1 MGIVTR
7 CGVKTITRDLSRP
20 RVQVRPGRILLEEF
34 LLPAGLTQVEAAR
47 RMGVPLNRLN
57 EIVRGRRAITA
68 DTAIRLGVL
77 FDMSAEFW
85 MNLQASWDL
94 HEARLALKRAG

>member
-1 MGIVTR
+1 V
-7 CGVKTITRDLSRP
+7 SRP
-20 RVQVRPGRILLEEF
+20 RVQIPPGRILLEEF
-34 LLPAGLTQVEAAR
+34 LVPAGLSQVEAAR

-68 DTAIRLGVL
+68 DTAIRLGAL
-77 FDMSAEFW
+77 FSMSAEFW

-94 HEARLALKRAG
+94 DQARLALKRAG

>member
-1 MGIVTR
+1 VR
-7 CGVKTITRDLSRP
+7 TITRNVSRP
-20 RVQVRPGRILLEEF
+20 RVQIPPGRILLEEF
-34 LLPAGLTQVEAAR
+34 LVPAGLSQVEAAR

-68 DTAIRLGVL
+68 DTAIRLGAL
-77 FDMSAEFW
+77 FSMSAEFW

-94 HEARLALKRAG
+94 DQARLALKRAG